1 MQATFVNDNELE
13 KYLSITGNKENE
25 LPVIYVTCMSA
36 GDATFLDSGAV
47 EEYESLNFAVYEVT
61 PVLLKELE
69 T

>member
-36 GDATFLDSGAV
+36 GDGAFLDNGAV
-47 EEYESLNFAVYEVT
+47 EE
-61 PVLLKELE
+61 
-69 T
+69 